1 MEYSPREEFANAVS
15 HGIGTLLSVA
25 ALVLLV
31 IQATTYGNTWHIVS
45 FSIFGT
51 SLILLYLCSTLVHS
65 APGGRLK
72 DIFEIMDHSAIYV
85 LIAGSYTPFMLV
97 TLRGV
102 LGWTL
107 LGIVWGLALI
117 GIVLKIFFVKR
128 FIVLSTVCY
137 IGMGWLIV
145 LAFKPLAEHLSAN
158 GIVWLVAGGLLY
170 TVGTVF
176 YLWRRIPYHHAI
188 WHAFVIGGSVCHFF
202 AVMQVLPV
210 PA

>member
-1 MEYSPREEFANAVS
+1 MEYSPREEVANAVS
-15 HGIGTLLSVA
+15 HGIGTLLSIA

-31 IQATTYGNTWHIVS
+31 MQAITYGNTWHIVS
-45 FSIFGT
+45 FSIFGI

-65 APGGRLK
+65 APGGKLK

-107 LGIVWGLALI
+107 LGIVWGLALL
-117 GIVLKIFFVKR
+117 GIVLKVFFVKR

-145 LAFKPLAEHLSAN
+145 LAIKPLAEHLSAN
-158 GIVWLVAGGLLY
+158 GLIWLVAGGLLY

-188 WHAFVIGGSVCHFF
+188 WHAFVLGGSVCHFF